1 MVKKHRDCTT
11 CIVYCN
17 MLHDRSGISKC
28 GLGFE
33 CYEDFEQRGGMLK
46 VAVHPVNDE
55 CEKVPKP
62 RNKKQFVET
71 TASLGIVWDI
81 EEVVGISEYGRMF

>member
-1 MVKKHRDCTT
+1 MVRKHRDCTT
-11 CIVYCN
+11 CIAYCN
-17 MLHDRSGISKC
+17 MLHDKSGDYKC

-33 CYEDFEQRGGMLK
+33 CYEDFEQGGRMLK

-62 RNKKQFVET
+62 RSKKEFVET
-71 TASLGIVWDI
+71 AASLGIEWDI
-81 EEVVGISEYGRMF
+81 EDVVNISEFGRV